1 MTASPL
7 IITFAIVTLF
17 GIVIMVLDFVI
28 PDTELSKGI
37 IVSKHTDAE
46 YKINHVYIIGDIPV
60 CSDETIPT
68 KYYLDIRGYDQ
79 NNKMQTITIDVSEE
93 IYNQYAVGDTWDSST
108 HKE

>member
-37 IVSKHTDAE
+37 ITNSN
-46 YKINHVYIIGDIPV
+46 ISYI
-60 CSDETIPT
+60 C
-68 KYYLDIRGYDQ
+68 Y
-79 NNKMQTITIDVSEE
+79 
-93 IYNQYAVGDTWDSST
+93 
-108 HKE
+108 